1 MYNEKILDHFMNPRN
16 LGVIEDADG
25 IGVLGDP
32 GCGDYIKVY
41 IKVTDEHIS
50 DIRFQIA
57 GCPAAIACGSA
68 MTELA
73 KGKSIDEAAE
83 ICDADILEYLGGL
96 PGEKAHCSN
105 LGAGALQNAI
115 IDYMIKSLQSHNHVV
130 VT

>member
-1 MYNEKILDHFMNPRN
+1 MYTEKILDHFTNPRN
-16 LGVIEDADG
+16 LGVLEDADG

-41 IKVTDEHIS
+41 IKVTDDHIS

-96 PGEKAHCSN
+96 PEEKAHCSN

-115 IDYMIKSLQSHNHVV
+115 INYLVKALQQQEHVTV
-130 VT
+130 I

>member
-16 LGVIEDADG
+16 LGVIEDVDG

-83 ICDADILEYLGGL
+83 ISDADILEYLGGL
-96 PGEKAHCSN
+96 PDEKAHCSN

-115 IDYMIKSLQSHNHVV
+115 VDYMIKSLQSHSHVV